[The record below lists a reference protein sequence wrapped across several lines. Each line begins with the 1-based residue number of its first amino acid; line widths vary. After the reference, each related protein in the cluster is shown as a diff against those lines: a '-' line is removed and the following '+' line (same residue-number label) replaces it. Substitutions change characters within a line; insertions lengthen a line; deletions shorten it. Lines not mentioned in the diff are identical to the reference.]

1 MQSVLADRG
10 MRPVP
15 GVGDFYL
22 RHFPHGPAPVSGGIR
37 VDWVRLG
44 LYQTTVKERF
54 GCEL

>member
-15 GVGDFYL
+15 GVGDLYL